1 MSYVLST
8 VSTGVATQQT
18 VFRQLT
24 IIMIACAHCG
34 EENDIELI
42 LMADFIID
50 EETGRPYAMYRYR
63 CDSCENEFDE
73 ELKWWE

>member
-1 MSYVLST
+1 MIM
-8 VSTGVATQQT
+8 VAC
-18 VFRQLT
+18 
-24 IIMIACAHCG
+24 IHCG
-34 EENDIELI
+34 EEDDIELI

-50 EETGRPYAMYRYR
+50 KETGRPYAMYRYR